1 MPNDLP
7 MLEWAGHSAAMG
19 NAHQS
24 VLAAVHEVA
33 LSDEGVAV
41 VVERL
46 LAGYAGAR
54 ENSIRR
60 WHWNHQP
67 RVRGARDRPRHGG
80 DILNR
85 GGRAVVAF
93 IVFKPDEIA
102 QRRALFEG
110 RADQYVLISSASV
123 YQKPGSHYLITES
136 TPLVNPFWEYARDK
150 IACEEA
156 LLSVHRE
163 SGFPITIVRPSYTY
177 DRTLVPL
184 AVNAWGKTFTVVD
197 RMRRGVP
204 VIVPG
209 DGLTLWTMTHSA
221 DFARGLV
228 GLLGHRAA
236 IGHAFHITSDEV
248 LTWNQIYQAVADAA
262 GVAAPKLV
270 HLACD
275 FIAAG
280 VPESAGSLL
289 GDKANCAV
297 FDNSKIKRFVP
308 EYVASTRFHDGIRE
322 SIAWFDQDPTRKI
335 IDEQANARWDALIAA
350 NELGLQAARKIRS
363 L

>member
-1 MPNDLP
+1 VKILFVGGTGIISRACA
-7 MLEWAGHSAAMG
+7 E
-19 NAHQS
+19 
-24 VLAAVHEVA
+24 LAIARGMEVT
-33 LSDEGVAV
+33 L
-41 VVERL
+41 
-46 LAGYAGAR
+46 
-54 ENSIRR
+54 
-60 WHWNHQP
+60 
-67 RVRGARDRPRHGG
+67 
-80 DILNR
+80 LNR
-85 GGRAVVAF
+85 GGRAEVAGARVIRGDIHDPATENVLCEQRWDAVVDF

-248 LTWNQIYQAVADAA
+248 MTWNQIYRSVADAA
-262 GVAAPKLV
+262 GVEAPKLV

-308 EYVASTRFHDGIRE
+308 DYSASKRFHDGIRE
-322 SIAWFDQDPTRKI
+322 SVAWFDQDPSRKL
-335 IDEQANARWDALIAA
+335 IDDQANARWDALLAA
-350 NELGLQAARKIRS
+350 NELGLQAARKMRTA
-363 L
+363 